1 MKALILDM
9 DGLMID
15 SERLYFES
23 QRQIAYRFGQT
34 VSDQTLWKMMG
45 RKPVESIRIF
55 IKDLNIPVGE
65 EEILGM
71 RNQMMRDKLK
81 NDLVAMDGLYEI
93 IKNFKAKMKLAIS
106 TGAPREFLDIVL
118 DKLQLRDVFAFC
130 QTSDDVRNGKPDPE
144 IYIKT
149 CQGLGLHSGQCL
161 VLEDSENGVVAGKRA
176 GCYVIAIPSEYT
188 RGQRFDS
195 ADFIADDLLAAS
207 QHIMEMYPV
216 WNTPDEPQ

>member
-1 MKALILDM
+1 MLNAIIFDM

-23 QRQIAYRFGQT
+23 ERQIAARFGKT
-34 VSDQTLWKMMG
+34 VSNQILWKMMG
-45 RKPVESIRIF
+45 RKPIESIRIF
-55 IKDLNIPVGE
+55 IKDLNIPVGD
-65 EEILGM
+65 EEILRM

-81 NDLVAMDGLYEI
+81 NDLVAMNGLHEI
-93 IKNFKAKMKLAIS
+93 IENFKAKMKLAIS

-118 DKLQLRDVFAFC
+118 DKLQLKDVFAFC
-130 QTSDDVRNGKPDPE
+130 QTSDDIRNGKPDPE

-149 CQGLGLHSGQCL
+149 CHGLGLNSGQCV

-195 ADFIADDLLAAS
+195 ADFIADDLIAARK
-207 QHIMEMYPV
+207 HV
-216 WNTPDEPQ
+216 NCLLKK

>member
-1 MKALILDM
+1 
-9 DGLMID
+9 MID

-23 QRQIAYRFGQT
+23 QRQIAARFGKT

-45 RKPVESIRIF
+45 RKPIESIRIF
-55 IKDLNIPVGE
+55 IKDLDIPVEE
-65 EEILGM
+65 EEILRM

-81 NDLVAMDGLYEI
+81 NDLVAMSGLYEI
-93 IKNFKAKMKLAIS
+93 IKNFKVKMKLAIS
-106 TGAPREFLDIVL
+106 TGAPREFLDIIL
-118 DKLQLRDVFAFC
+118 EKLQLRDVFAFC

-149 CQGLGLHSGQCL
+149 CKGLGLHSGQCV

-188 RGQRFDS
+188 SGHNFS
-195 ADFIADDLLAAS
+195 IADFIADDLFAA
-207 QHIMEMYPV
+207 QKHIDCLLK
-216 WNTPDEPQ
+216 NDQRR